1 MGLRPVNGVLGG
13 TFDPI
18 HLGHLHVAEQA
29 AAILG
34 LEKVLLMPS
43 ARPPHKPNG
52 RVTGNRHRLNMLRL
66 ALQGR
71 PGLEVS
77 TLEYDRTGLSYTID
91 TLRSLRTAERP
102 VDPIFIIGGDALA
115 EIHTW
120 KEYRSIL
127 IEFDL
132 AVIRRPEDPRDKDT
146 PDPEVRRRLMD
157 FPVAG
162 GNLQPPPGQGGRIF
176 RLEVD
181 PVPISSTAVRLAAS
195 LGAPV
200 HGLVPLSVA
209 KYIQGH
215 QLYGKEASP

>member
-1 MGLRPVNGVLGG
+1 MGLRPVTGVLGG

-34 LEKVLLMPS
+34 LETVLLMPS
-43 ARPPHKPNG
+43 ARPPHKPDG

-66 ALQGR
+66 ALQAR
-71 PGLEVS
+71 PGLGVS

-91 TLRSLRTAERP
+91 TLRSLRTSERP
-102 VDPIFIIGGDALA
+102 VDPIFLIGSDALA
-115 EIHTW
+115 ELHTW

-127 IEFDL
+127 VEFDL
-132 AVIRRPEDPRDKDT
+132 AVIRRPEDPRDGDT
-146 PDPEVRRRLMD
+146 LDPEVRRRLTD
-157 FPVAG
+157 Y
-162 GNLQPPPGQGGRIF
+162 PGTGPEPLAAPGKGGRIF

-181 PVPISSTAVRLAAS
+181 PVPISSTAVRRAAS
-195 LGAPV
+195 LGEPI

-209 KYIQGH
+209 KYIQDH
-215 QLYGKEASP
+215 QLYRREAQP

>member
-1 MGLRPVNGVLGG
+1 MGLRPVTGVLGG

-34 LEKVLLMPS
+34 LETVLLMPS
-43 ARPPHKPNG
+43 ARPPHKPTG

-66 ALQGR
+66 AVASR
-71 PGLEVS
+71 HGLGVS
-77 TLEYDRTGLSYTID
+77 TLEYDRCGLSYTID
-91 TLRSLRTAERP
+91 TLRSLRATDPP
-102 VDPIFIIGGDALA
+102 VDPIFLIGGDALA

-127 IEFDL
+127 TDFDL
-132 AVIRRPEDPRDKDT
+132 AVIRRPEDPRDRDRL
-146 PDPEVRRRLMD
+146 DQEVRRRLMD
-157 FPVAG
+157 YPG
-162 GNLQPPPGQGGRIF
+162 TGPDLPPAPGQGGRIF

-181 PVPISSTAVRLAAS
+181 PVPISSTAVRRAAS
-195 LGAPV
+195 LGAPL

-209 KYIQGH
+209 KYIQEH
-215 QLYGKEASP
+215 QLYRREAQP

>member
-1 MGLRPVNGVLGG
+1 MALRPVTGVLGG

-34 LEKVLLMPS
+34 LETVLLMPS
-43 ARPPHKPNG
+43 ARPPHKTTG

-66 ALQGR
+66 AVSSR
-71 PGLEVS
+71 PGLTVS
-77 TLEYDRTGLSYTID
+77 TLEYDRRGLSYTID
-91 TLRSLRTAERP
+91 TLRSLRTGELS
-102 VDPIFIIGGDALA
+102 VDPIFLIGGDALA
-115 EIHTW
+115 ELHTW

-127 IEFDL
+127 AEFDL
-132 AVIRRPEDPRDKDT
+132 AVVHRPEDPRDRDRLD
-146 PDPEVRRRLMD
+146 PDVCRRLMD
-157 FPVAG
+157 Y
-162 GNLQPPPGQGGRIF
+162 PPAEPGLAPAPGAGGRIF

-181 PVPISSTAVRLAAS
+181 PVPISSTAVRRAAS

-209 KYIQGH
+209 KYIQDH
-215 QLYGKEASP
+215 QLYRREARP